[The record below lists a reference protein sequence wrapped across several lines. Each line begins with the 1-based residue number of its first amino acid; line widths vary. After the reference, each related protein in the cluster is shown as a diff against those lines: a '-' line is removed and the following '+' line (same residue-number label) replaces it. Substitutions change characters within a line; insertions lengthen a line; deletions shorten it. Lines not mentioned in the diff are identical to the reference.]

1 MHSAHQ
7 IGGILGDQIDSSFG
21 LGRQNNGSLP
31 ASLMISNDR
40 IAPMSASM
48 ALVFKD

>member
-21 LGRQNNGSLP
+21 LGRQNHGSLFG
-31 ASLMISNDR
+31 
-40 IAPMSASM
+40 IADD
-48 ALVFKD
+48 FN